1 MPKTKIQL
9 IPVDRI
15 HPNPDNPRYE
25 AGDVSGLARSIE
37 EDSLIQHLLVIPA
50 PQFGEGHV
58 MIEDGYCRWV
68 AGKEVEKELPCIIR
82 YPDQD
87 EDLAFRALITGLI
100 TDLHKVHLKPIERAK
115 AYGRLRDE
123 YHMTQEQ
130 IAERCGFTVSTIS
143 RYLSLLDLSDKA
155 QKDVH
160 EGRLKVERALQV
172 VQQHRARERKQEGKK
187 PIDVGWEPD
196 HFSTHHRLA
205 KKAAIM
211 CQARECSARR
221 RLGGAC
227 GDCWETVIR
236 ADQDRV
242 IQALLTDAGIDL
254 PPVML
259 AVPITSD
266 GGIRTNGVRGAR

>member
-1 MPKTKIQL
+1 MPKPKIQL

-15 HPNPDNPRYE
+15 HPNPNNPRYE

-50 PQFGEGHV
+50 PQFGPGHV

-68 AGKEVEKELPCIIR
+68 AGKEVEKELPCIIQ
-82 YPDQD
+82 YPNPD
-87 EDLAFRALITGLI
+87 EDLAFRALITGLV
-100 TDLHKVHLKPIERAK
+100 TDMHKVHLKPIERAR

-123 YHMTQEQ
+123 FHMTQEQ
-130 IAERCGFTVSTIS
+130 IADRCGFTVSTVS
-143 RYLSLLDLSDKA
+143 RYLTLLELSDKA

-160 EGRLKVERALQV
+160 EGRLKVERA
-172 VQQHRARERKQEGKK
+172 VQIVQEHRAKGRKKEGKK

-196 HFSTHHRLA
+196 HFSKNHRLA

-211 CQARECSARR
+211 CQARECSGRR

-227 GDCWETVIR
+227 GDCWERVIR
-236 ADQDRV
+236 ADERKAV
-242 IQALLTDAGIDL
+242 TVELGEAGLDL
-254 PPVML
+254 PAAML
-259 AVPITSD
+259 AIPISSD
-266 GGIRTNGVRGAR
+266 GAIRANGVRGAL